1 MKCITL
7 LLIVKYIIFVSMWDD
22 VECIILS
29 EFFLFCLLRLIFLCF
44 FFFFLVIVV
53 GCFLLHNLGTT
64 VKLVSTICLMVV
76 WPKNRA
82 STMFKQTTTQRI
94 LYLLD
99 GFRVYP
105 NRINVVRIYYVCH
118 VWNACIERTN
128 ERINRMNVEY
138 VRERMRTESQAGMVL
153 LLFFSPRNVQRCFI
167 IMNGTLWIEML
178 WYGFMFAAEYF
189 VFAFSVYLLFD
200 YILWFFFLLSLSCV
214 TSLWCLILAIC
225 FNMFTFDVRTFYC
238 RLVYIFVRASTQI
251 TCYFC
256 YSCCFSI
263 DVDVAAK
270 WNIAKFT
277 RFNSK
282 WNSWFFF

>member
-1 MKCITL
+1 MKC
-7 LLIVKYIIFVSMWDD
+7 M
-22 VECIILS
+22 
-29 EFFLFCLLRLIFLCF
+29 
-44 FFFFLVIVV
+44 
-53 GCFLLHNLGTT
+53 H
-64 VKLVSTICLMVV
+64 
-76 WPKNRA
+76 
-82 STMFKQTTTQRI
+82 
-94 LYLLD
+94 
-99 GFRVYP
+99 
-105 NRINVVRIYYVCH
+105 
-118 VWNACIERTN
+118 RTN

-256 YSCCFSI
+256 YSVAFPLTLTSLQNEILQNSLDSI
-263 DVDVAAK
+263 R
-270 WNIAKFT
+270 NEIPG
-277 RFNSK
+277 
-282 WNSWFFF
+282 FFFRIQRNERETYTKHIEIQIENGKNSASGFE